1 MHVLI
6 TKKDGTEAYT
16 FEAEVVRSKK
26 IGNEVAVEIK
36 SDGRN
41 YAFDLSLYDMHVD
54 SFKEMMNELIL
65 EQTEQM
71 WGEWLCFQQQKRK

>member
-16 FEAEVVRSKK
+16 FEAEVIRSKK
-26 IGNEVAVEIK
+26 IGNEIVVEIR
-36 SDGRN
+36 SDGH
-41 YAFDLSLYDMHVD
+41 YDAFNLSLYDMHVD

-71 WGEWLCFQQQKRK
+71 